1 MNGPRIASPGESTFS
16 FVNAPP
22 RAWPVP
28 NVKELWAYRE
38 LLFFLAWRDVKVR
51 YKQAFAGI
59 AWAVI
64 QPLVLMAIFSLFFGR
79 FVNVPSEGIA
89 YPLFAFSGL
98 LPWIYFSGSVGASSQ
113 SVVADSNLITKV
125 YFPRL
130 LIPLSS
136 IGAYLIDLG
145 VGSILLLILMGFY
158 GYFLTWTALLTPL
171 FVLFAILA
179 SLSVGIW
186 LSALNVA
193 YRDVRYVVPFLV
205 QVWLFMTP
213 VVYPANLVPKQY
225 QWLYALNPMVGVIE
239 GFRWALLSVG
249 DPPWTL
255 MVSSGAAVFILLIG
269 GLFYF
274 RRVEHY
280 FADLI

>member
-1 MNGPRIASPGESTFS
+1 M
-16 FVNAPP
+16 
-22 RAWPVP
+22 
-28 NVKELWAYRE
+28 
-38 LLFFLAWRDVKVR
+38 R

-64 QPLVLMAIFSLFFGR
+64 QPVVLMVIFTLFFGR
-79 FVNVPSEGIA
+79 FMKVPSQGIP
-89 YPLFAFSGL
+89 YPLFAFTGL

-113 SVVADSNLITKV
+113 SVVMDSNLITKV

-136 IGAYLIDLG
+136 IVAYLLDLG
-145 VGSILLLILMGFY
+145 VASILLLVLMMFY
-158 GYFLTWTALLTPL
+158 GFFLTWTALLTPL
-171 FVLFAILA
+171 FVLFAVLA

-193 YRDVRYVVPFLV
+193 YRDVRYVVPFLM
-205 QVWLFMTP
+205 QVLLFVTP
-213 VVYPANLVPKQY
+213 VVYPADLVPERY

-239 GFRWALLSVG
+239 GFRWALLGVG
-249 DPPWTL
+249 NPPWNL
-255 MVSSGAAVFILLIG
+255 MAWSGVAVVTLLIG

-280 FADLI
+280 FADLV